1 LYSTNRTVLWTT
13 LWSQTE
19 LFDFPIKQLPERY
32 GLARS
37 AVYVRMKRLNITPHT
52 QGNRSY
58 INANQLDLLDDLH
71 DFLCEDSSRT
81 IDDFLKNLS
90 AVELTPQALS
100 LTGQLARQQTGHLPG
115 QPLPEFSYK
124 PESYAAQLR
133 ERFEFLERAS
143 SRGWLLS
150 TSDLAQL
157 IGLEPT
163 TVVRHEQ
170 LSRWG
175 FTFVKCTERTGRE
188 VNWAVQRPK

>member
-1 LYSTNRTVLWTT
+1 M
-13 LWSQTE
+13 SQTE

-32 GLARS
+32 GIARS
-37 AVYVRMKRLNITPHT
+37 AVYVRMKRLNVTPHT

-58 INANQLDLLDDLH
+58 INASQLNLLDDLH

-81 IDDFLKNLS
+81 IDDFLRSLS
-90 AVELTPQALS
+90 AVELTPQAVS
-100 LTGQLARQQTGHLPG
+100 STGQLTRQQTGHLPG
-115 QPLPEFSYK
+115 QPLPEFPYK
-124 PESYAAQLR
+124 PESHAERLR

-150 TSDLAQL
+150 TSDLALL

-175 FTFVKCTERTGRE
+175 FTFVKCAERTGRE
-188 VNWAVQRPK
+188 VNWVVEHPK

>member
-1 LYSTNRTVLWTT
+1 M
-13 LWSQTE
+13 SQTE

-32 GLARS
+32 GLVRS

-81 IDDFLKNLS
+81 IDDFLRNLS

-100 LTGQLARQQTGHLPG
+100 LAGQLSRQQIGHLPG

-124 PESYAAQLR
+124 PGSYAAQLR
-133 ERFEFLERAS
+133 ERFEFLDRAS

-163 TVVRHEQ
+163 TVVKHEQ

-175 FTFVKCTERTGRE
+175 FTFVKSVQRTGRE
-188 VNWAVQRPK
+188 VNWVVKRPK